1 MMDVFNGDANVPW
14 RAGEPEIPPTGPA
27 ELPQQDIPLG
37 IPAES
42 PPESVP
48 APDELPPS
56 APPEEPPPPAE

>member
-1 MMDVFNGDANVPW
+1 MMYAFNANAAVPW
-14 RAGEPEIPPTGPA
+14 RRGEPEILPTGPP

-37 IPAES
+37 IPAET

-48 APDELPPS
+48 APDELPPL